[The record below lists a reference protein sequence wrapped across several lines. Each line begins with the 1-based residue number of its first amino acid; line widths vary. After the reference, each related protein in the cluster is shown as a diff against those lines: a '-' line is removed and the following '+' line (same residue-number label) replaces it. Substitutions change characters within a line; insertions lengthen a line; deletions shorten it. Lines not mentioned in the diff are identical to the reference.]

1 MSSEYEPLFAERRD
15 TASAGDLATV
25 QELFRAASG
34 PYLRSFWSWLT
45 WALVFPGA
53 ALATPRALARFGPA
67 GTLLTW
73 SVAILLGG
81 GIELAAIRGAARRE
95 AAAGFAEEAASGGA
109 TGEPRRVAGRSP
121 LAAPGRSPLATW
133 ALRTQGNLS
142 LVAVALSMLLLWQ
155 DLAWALPGVWLLL
168 LGHSFYVLGGV
179 AFPPFRAYGLLYQ
192 VGGVAALWPGGAP
205 LPVFALTTAAANL
218 WMSYAV
224 WREHRERQARRSN
237 YY

>member
-1 MSSEYEPLFAERRD
+1 MSSEYEPLFAEQRD
-15 TASAGDLATV
+15 AASADLTTV
-25 QELFRAASG
+25 QELFRAASA
-34 PYLRSFWSWLT
+34 PYLRSFWSWLA

-53 ALATPRALARFGPA
+53 ALATPHALARFGPA

-81 GIELAAIRGAARRE
+81 GIELAAIRGASRRE
-95 AAAGFAEEAASGGA
+95 TAARVAATADFSSDGA
-109 TGEPRRVAGRSP
+109 AREPRLP
-121 LAAPGRSPLATW
+121 AAPGRSPLATW

-142 LVAVALSMLLLWQ
+142 LVAIALSLLLVWQ

-205 LPVFALTTAAANL
+205 LSVFALTTAVANL

-224 WREHRERQARRSN
+224 WREHRETAGPPRGR
-237 YY
+237 